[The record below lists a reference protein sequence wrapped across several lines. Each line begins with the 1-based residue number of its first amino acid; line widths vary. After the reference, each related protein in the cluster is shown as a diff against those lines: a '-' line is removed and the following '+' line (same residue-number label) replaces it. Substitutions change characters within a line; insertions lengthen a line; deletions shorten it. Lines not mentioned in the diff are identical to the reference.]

1 METKEYIVALNKD
14 VDYDQFWADIE
25 SSSNGLTHIPDRPVA
40 IANNRTPF
48 KRICEYWLTDS
59 EAEFLKNDPRV
70 AGVEIP
76 VRNNPNVSVVPHS
89 TQQLTGTQN
98 FTKQPGNWITGTPQ
112 NYTSPYNAGINW
124 GLIRHSYQGNPYGAN
139 PTGATASTTASNY
152 NYVLDGTGVDV
163 VINDSGIQANHPEFT
178 DATNATRVKVVDW
191 DTIAV
196 ASGVSTTTGWNAASY
211 IDTDGHG
218 TNVAGI
224 AAGKTYGWAKNANII
239 PLYYSALGTSSA
251 DPLDTFVM
259 LIYWHQN
266 KGNTNPTIVNM
277 SWDLRVNLNPPYN
290 TGTGYYAFITGGSYR
305 GNSILSGQSTSYYQ
319 SRGLIPLTDN
329 GVPLQ
334 GPPIGFPYS
343 STAYNTALAE
353 VIDAGIIVCQA
364 AGNNSFKIDIPSNPA
379 PTGDYDNYCNIPA
392 LVSGNLYY
400 QRGASP
406 KDPRTI
412 VVGALNT
419 LTSNTAQDQK
429 VPFSCAGPGVDIWA
443 AGTYIMSAGC
453 TNPANTSAQYNHDYE
468 YYPNPLFKEFN
479 DTGTSQA
486 SPQITGM
493 GALYLQAHPLSNI
506 YNSNNCS
513 TVKSWVVNNATTNTF
528 YSTGNS
534 TSYTNYLSLLGGSP
548 RVAYQPIQGLTQ
560 IKNSAGQW
568 KPVQNIQVKTA
579 TNTWTTVNKVWTK
592 VDATTWK
599 QVY

>member
-59 EAEFLKNDPRV
+59 EAELLKNDPRV
-70 AGVEIP
+70 AGIEIP
-76 VRNNPNVSVVPHS
+76 LRNNPNVSVVSHS

-98 FTKQPGNWITGTPQ
+98 FTKQPGNLGAGTPQ

-124 GLIRHSYQGNPYGAN
+124 GLIRHSYQKNPYGAN
-139 PTGATASTTASNY
+139 PTGVSASTTVSNY
-152 NYVLDGTGVDV
+152 NYLFDGTGVDV
-163 VINDSGIQANHPEFT
+163 VINDTGIQANHPEFT

-191 DTIAV
+191 DAIAV

-211 IDTDGHG
+211 TDTDGHG

-224 AAGKTYGWAKNANII
+224 SAGKTYGWAKNANII
-239 PLYYSALGTSSA
+239 PLSIRITGTSSA
-251 DPLDTFVM
+251 EPLDMFVM
-259 LIYWHQN
+259 LINWHQN
-266 KGNTNPTIVNM
+266 KGSTNSTIVNM
-277 SWDLRVNLNPPYN
+277 SWDLRILNQSLLN
-290 TGTGYYAFITGGSYR
+290 YYPFISGGSYR
-305 GNSILSGQSTSYYQ
+305 GNPILTGQSNSYYQ
-319 SRGLIPLTDN
+319 SRGLIPLTGN
-329 GVPLQ
+329 
-334 GPPIGFPYS
+334 GFPGQDLTQAITFPYTS
-343 STAYNTALAE
+343 AAYNAALAE

-379 PTGDYDNYCNIPA
+379 PSGDYDNYITFYGI
-392 LVSGNLYY
+392 SGNIYY
-400 QRGASP
+400 HRGASP

-568 KPVQNIQVKTA
+568 KPVANVYINGASSWEPVK
-579 TNTWTTVNKVWTK
+579 NVWTK